1 MPSLVLALALFVTNQ
16 APSPA
21 QQDPAAKAAAAI
33 ADLAAGNFA
42 AVEAKFNARMQ
53 SAWPAG
59 QLVTR
64 WTMIVA
70 GVGAHKDC
78 APAPRVERRPGGDA
92 VTTTCRF
99 ERAALEIVVGID
111 SVGKIT
117 GLAFRPAPAATAPY
131 SPPSYAHPSAYTEEE
146 LTIGSPAWLLPGTL
160 TTPVGGGKYPAVIL
174 VHGSGASDRNE
185 TLGPNKP
192 FKDIALGLAS
202 RGIAVLRYDKRSKV
216 HGAKMAASSSMTVK
230 DEVIDDVGE
239 AITALRAR
247 PRIDAARIVV
257 LGHSLG
263 GMLISAHV
271 AEDVIRD
278 IADFITR

>member
-1 MPSLVLALALFVTNQ
+1 M
-16 APSPA
+16 
-21 QQDPAAKAAAAI
+21 
-33 ADLAAGNFA
+33 
-42 AVEAKFNARMQ
+42 
-53 SAWPAG
+53 
-59 QLVTR
+59 
-64 WTMIVA
+64 
-70 GVGAHKDC
+70 
-78 APAPRVERRPGGDA
+78 
-92 VTTTCRF
+92 
-99 ERAALEIVVGID
+99 
-111 SVGKIT
+111 
-117 GLAFRPAPAATAPY
+117 
-131 SPPSYAHPSAYTEEE
+131 
-146 LTIGSPAWLLPGTL
+146 
-160 TTPVGGGKYPAVIL
+160 GGGKYPAVIL